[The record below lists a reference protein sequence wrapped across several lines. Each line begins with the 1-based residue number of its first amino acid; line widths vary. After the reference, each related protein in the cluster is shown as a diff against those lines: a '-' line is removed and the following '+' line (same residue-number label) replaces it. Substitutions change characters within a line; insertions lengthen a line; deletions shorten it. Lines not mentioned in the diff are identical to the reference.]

1 MIESKNEGTLVS
13 KVWEEFRLKK
23 INPDLNLFPLVIDVL
38 KPGQEEAAVVA
49 RPDVSVLLLLQKK

>member
-1 MIESKNEGTLVS
+1 MKARM
-13 KVWEEFRLKK
+13 KVPWCQKFGRNSDLKK
-23 INPDLNLFPLVIDVL
+23 NGSDLNLFPLVIDVL